1 MARFSGIPEIPE
13 GLGQE
18 WAPVM
23 LGAMKQ
29 NIELLCGIRG
39 ESDSAS
45 QALLRGDRDI
55 LLRTQDD
62 VFLRGQLRLEQVP
75 SISPFSYQLGYTGY
89 SITAT
94 GAGFVIGEGE
104 SAVQVAS
111 LEDFARLIGDV
122 ANVNARTGVLAQ
134 DIVNLAQLTAQLV
147 TDVQNLRNAL
157 QAILDDLS

>member
-13 GLGQE
+13 GLGQD

-23 LGAMKQ
+23 LASMKQ
-29 NIELLCGIRG
+29 NIELICGIRG
-39 ESDSAS
+39 EADNAS
-45 QALLRGDRDI
+45 RAVLRGDGDVV
-55 LLRTQDD
+55 LRSQED
-62 VFLRGQLRLEQVP
+62 VFLRGQLSIQQAP
-75 SISPFSYQLGYTGY
+75 SISSFSYQLGYTGY

-94 GAGFVIGEGE
+94 GAGFVIGEGA

-122 ANVNARTGVLAQ
+122 ANVNARGGVLAQ
-134 DIVNLAQLTAQLV
+134 DIVNLAQLTARLA

-157 QAILDDLS
+157 QVVLNDLA